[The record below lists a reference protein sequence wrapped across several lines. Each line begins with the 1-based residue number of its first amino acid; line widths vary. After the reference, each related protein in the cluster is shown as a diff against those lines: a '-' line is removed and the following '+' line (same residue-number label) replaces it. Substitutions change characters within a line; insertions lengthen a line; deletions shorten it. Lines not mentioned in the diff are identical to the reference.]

1 MDRNER
7 LTIGVNAYADDAP
20 IRIPILE
27 MDPQGYDKQVARLN
41 QIRQERDANAA
52 RDALSA
58 VRAACQSEQ
67 NVMPALIQAAHAYC
81 TLSEITDVM
90 REVFGL
96 YREPLHI

>member
-1 MDRNER
+1 
-7 LTIGVNAYADDAP
+7 VNAYADDVP

-41 QIRQERDANAA
+41 QVRSERDQAA
-52 RDALSA
+52 AQAALNA
-58 VRAACQSEQ
+58 VREACQSEQ
-67 NVMPALIQAAHAYC
+67 NTMPALIQSAHAYC